1 MRSSC
6 DFPGS
11 SENAAGVMEVI
22 CSLPASSTEPVPVK
36 LAVVLR
42 TLVTVRYS
50 TVGVPAV
57 RLGSA
62 MDGRLRLVALQGF
75 G

>member
-1 MRSSC
+1 
-6 DFPGS
+6 
-11 SENAAGVMEVI
+11 
-22 CSLPASSTEPVPVK
+22 LPASSTEPVPVK

-42 TLVTVRYS
+42 TLVTVRYN
-50 TVGVPAV
+50 TMGVPAA

-75 G
+75 DWPAGREEG